1 MKQIV
6 SALIAFARRRHKMK
20 RRIPIALLT
29 IAAFASNLV
38 AGQFSPVQANQMMWR
53 VLFALA
59 PVALA
64 SANARADQLRFE
76 SGEKRVALV
85 ELFTSEGCSSC
96 PPAERTL
103 SKLTTH
109 PSLWKTFV
117 PVAFHVNYWD
127 NLGWK
132 DRLASVEFTQRQ
144 RTYASSWRS
153 DTVYTP
159 EFVLN
164 GHEWQWAGAD
174 TLARESNE
182 TPGLLTVSENDA
194 RNFIVT
200 FTSTRP
206 MTGDVTSHLALLGF
220 GVTSDVARGE
230 NAGRRLTH
238 DFVALVH
245 HESRLQGSPL
255 HAEFKLNENSSESQ
269 RRALVAWVNVDGDPT
284 PIQATGGWLMQP
296 R

>member
-1 MKQIV
+1 MQTNHI
-6 SALIAFARRRHKMK
+6 IW
-20 RRIPIALLT
+20 RI
-29 IAAFASNLV
+29 
-38 AGQFSPVQANQMMWR
+38 
-53 VLFALA
+53 LFT
-59 PVALA
+59 LA
-64 SANARADQLRFE
+64 SIVLASVIARGDQLRFE
-76 SGEKRVALV
+76 SGEKRVAFV

-109 PSLWKTFV
+109 PALWKTFV

-144 RTYASSWRS
+144 HTYASSWRS

-164 GHEWQWAGAD
+164 GREWQWAGAD
-174 TLARESNE
+174 MLAHESKE
-182 TPGLLTVSENDA
+182 TPGVLTVSQDDP
-194 RNFIVT
+194 RNFIVIFASAQPT
-200 FTSTRP
+200 
-206 MTGDVTSHLALLGF
+206 TGDLIAHVALLGF

-230 NAGRRLTH
+230 NAGHKLTH
-238 DFVALVH
+238 DFVALSH
-245 HESRLQGSPL
+245 RESKLQGSPL
-255 HAEFKLNENSSESQ
+255 RAEFELDENTNESQ
-269 RRALVAWVNVDGDPT
+269 RRALVAWVSLGGDPM
-284 PIQATGGWLMQP
+284 PIQATGGWLTQS